1 MCVEPTTVIKGRY
14 KLFLNYVF
22 IKEGEMTMSKFVEM
36 KHTDVRTVDRNEL
49 VDIATV
55 KINPKDPV
63 EKKMQ
68 DYVEQIKNP
77 YCFLCN
83 GYVVKLEFADNN
95 KSIEDCVVDYMSTL
109 I

>member
-14 KLFLNYVF
+14 KLSQVYN
-22 IKEGEMTMSKFVEM
+22 ISRGEMTMSKYVEM

-49 VDIATV
+49 VDIANV

-63 EKKMQ
+63 KKKMR
-68 DYVEQIKNP
+68 DYVKQIKNP

-83 GYVVKLEFADNN
+83 GYVVKLEFANN
-95 KSIEDCVVDYMSTL
+95 DKTIEDCVVDYMSTL